1 MRWHTF
7 RESGKMSLWARDQ
20 KEIIDHDTVTTSGLQ
35 GYLASYQALGV
46 FDYAAL
52 EVKLEGEA
60 LAMIQ
65 DQTFGN
71 AKSGRT

>member
-1 MRWHTF
+1 
-7 RESGKMSLWARDQ
+7 MSLWARDQ

-46 FDYAAL
+46 FHYAAL
-52 EVKLEGEA
+52 EEKLDGEA

-65 DQTFGN
+65 DRTSGN
-71 AKSGRT
+71 AKSGCT